1 MAIAIPAELISS
13 YRANTFRLL
22 PDLRLKSQEDAVK
35 FVNDRGFVFFWPIS
49 GFLLPSLWAAT
60 AGDRPVADAHD
71 DPGHITW
78 GWKDGALGGD
88 SWYYAKILRKKATMV
103 SLAIIPFFYALT
115 ENYGAYEEDYLTQY
129 EQGRLTQEARLVYEI
144 LIREGPLDT
153 VALRRATHL
162 SSPASESRFN
172 RALADLQ
179 ADFKIVPVAVTQ
191 AGAWHY
197 AFAYDVTARHYPE
210 IPEQAHHIT
219 ETEARIKLA
228 ECYLLSLGVARET
241 DFYKLFGW
249 KIDIGQNT
257 IDGLVK
263 TGIARRWLQVENQ
276 TGEWVALANLC
287 PLEPQSS

>member
-1 MAIAIPAELISS
+1 MNAALSFFGRSAAI
-13 YRANTFRLL
+13 
-22 PDLRLKSQEDAVK
+22 
-35 FVNDRGFVFFWPIS
+35 
-49 GFLLPSLWAAT
+49 LLPSLWTAT

-78 GWKDGALGGD
+78 GWKDGALGGN

-103 SLAIIPFFYALT
+103 SLAVIPFFYALT

-219 ETEARIKLA
+219 ETEARMKLA
-228 ECYLLSLGVARET
+228 ECYLLSLGAARET

-249 KIDIGQNT
+249 KIDIGRKT
-257 IDGLVK
+257 IEGLVK
-263 TGIARRWLQVENQ
+263 AGIARRGLHIENQ
-276 TGEWVALANLC
+276 TGEWVALANLY
-287 PLEPQSS
+287 PLDPPNS